1 MKIQAAQ
8 EKKTFEESVPENF
21 CLLSRALANAVLC
34 PCNFFW
40 IYKSEKESLS
50 EGVVCAETVL
60 YGWDILVNEGKEEL
74 DKYELNIWPVPQSSR
89 DRLGGQ
95 ERGERC
101 YQRTSGDG
109 SSGHP
114 IPCI

>member
-1 MKIQAAQ
+1 MQA
-8 EKKTFEESVPENF
+8 NF

-50 EGVVCAETVL
+50 EGVVCSETVL
-60 YGWDILVNEGKEEL
+60 YEWDILAKEGKEEL

-95 ERGERC
+95 ERGGRDAISKHLVTEVV
-101 YQRTSGDG
+101 G
-109 SSGHP
+109 
-114 IPCI
+114 IPSRVYRV

>member
-1 MKIQAAQ
+1 MQA
-8 EKKTFEESVPENF
+8 NF

-50 EGVVCAETVL
+50 EGVVCSETVL
-60 YGWDILVNEGKEEL
+60 YEWDILAKEGKEEL

-95 ERGERC
+95 ERGGEML
-101 YQRTSGDG
+101 SAN
-109 SSGHP
+109 
-114 IPCI
+114 IW